1 MWKKKPYCIKCKKDT
16 LSINFDLLCPF
27 CGSIQNIDP
36 IQGPEKSKIKISNI
50 WSFSSFLPSLEKV
63 YTLSEGNTPILLIN
77 NISSLKGLKLKLE
90 FRNPTGSFRDR
101 ASSLIASYLSS
112 SSISK
117 LVCSSSG
124 SLGISLSAYSA
135 LAGLE
140 LTNIVPSNLELSKIE
155 QMKVYGSKVV
165 EHGSTTEE
173 AIEKGRELQ
182 KGGVFFA
189 SSDNILTVEGQKT
202 IGLEIAHLSETI
214 ENIIIPKGSGSLFY
228 SIYRGFE
235 DALASGWIE
244 KIPSFYAVSLKQED
258 LDFFAESLKIPTPQ
272 TLSQKIGDILLK
284 TKGKE
289 IEIEGEK
296 MIDQALLLAKKEGL
310 FIEPASAS
318 VVVAAN
324 QLLEN
329 EGINVDSTVALLS
342 GSGLNA
348 LNIFASKLRGIK
360 KAVWG
365 LSEKSTTKFEILDLI
380 SRKKANHGYAIWKAL
395 GKRKSLQSIYQHL
408 NELEEKNLISSKIKG
423 KNKKY
428 YSITRKGIDAY
439 SKMRELIDFL

>member
-1 MWKKKPYCIKCKKDT
+1 MWNKKPYCTKCNKDT
-16 LSINFDLLCPF
+16 LSINFDLLCPY

-36 IQGPEKSKIKISNI
+36 IEGPSKNEIKITNM
-50 WSFSSFLPSLEKV
+50 WSFNSFLPSLKKV
-63 YTLSEGNTPILLIN
+63 YSLSEGNTPVLLVN
-77 NISSLKGLKLKLE
+77 NLSSLRGLKLKLE

-101 ASSLIASYLSS
+101 ASSLISSYLHS
-112 SSISK
+112 SSIHK

-124 SLGISLSAYSA
+124 SLSISLSAYSA

-165 EHGSTTEE
+165 EHGSTVEE
-173 AIEKGRELQ
+173 AIERGRKLQ
-182 KGGVFFA
+182 ERGVFFA

-202 IGLEIAHLSETI
+202 IGLEIAHSFETI

-228 SIYRGFE
+228 SIYRGFK

-244 KIPSFYAVSLKQED
+244 QIPSFYAVSLKQED
-258 LDFFAESLKIPTPQ
+258 LDFYVESLKIPTPL
-272 TLSQKIGDILLK
+272 TLSQKINEILLES
-284 TKGKE
+284 KGKE

-318 VVVAAN
+318 VVVAAK
-324 QLLEN
+324 QILEK
-329 EGINVDSTVALLS
+329 EGINIDSTIALLS

-348 LNIFASKLRGIK
+348 LNIFASKLRGIR

-380 SRKKANHGYAIWKAL
+380 SQKKANHGYAIWKAL

-408 NELEEKNLISSKIKG
+408 NELEEKNLVSSKVRG